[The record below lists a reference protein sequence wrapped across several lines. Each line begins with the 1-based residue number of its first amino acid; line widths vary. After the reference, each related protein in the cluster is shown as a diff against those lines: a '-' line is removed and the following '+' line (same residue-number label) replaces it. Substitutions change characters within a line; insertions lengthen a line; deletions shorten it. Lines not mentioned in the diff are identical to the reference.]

1 MLRRSLVPVPVAPG
15 DELGVLPQLRA
26 ALSGEGPAVLPH
38 PAGRRPAPGLRPGEP
53 LGPQEDDPQDPTA
66 VVIATSG
73 STGAAK
79 GVLLASSALLAS
91 AAATHERLGGP
102 GAWLL
107 ALPVD
112 HVAGMQVLVRS
123 LVAATL
129 PTVLAA
135 LPGEGGFEPR
145 RFVTATAELTGRTT
159 GRRYTALVPTQ
170 VVRLLEAGGAA
181 SQALAGYDAVLVGGA
196 ALAAPVRA
204 AAADAGVRLVTSYGM
219 SETCGGCVYDGV
231 PLPGVDVTLT
241 DDTGR
246 VRISGP
252 VLARGYR
259 HDGGESDSTATA
271 FSNDSD
277 GRRWFTTD
285 DLGRWDAGTG
295 LTILG
300 RADDAVL
307 TGGLTVAPAPVEAA
321 LLELASVAEAVV
333 VGAPDHEWGQRVVAA
348 LVLRPGHP
356 APSLG
361 EVRTHVAA
369 RVGAQA
375 APRQLLV
382 LDQLP
387 VRGPGKPDRQ
397 AVVKLALDVP

>member
-1 MLRRSLVPVPVAPG
+1 VPVVPG
-15 DELGVLPQLRA
+15 DELAVLPQLRA
-26 ALSGEGPAVLPH
+26 ALSGQGPALLPH
-38 PAGRRPAPGLRPGEP
+38 PAARPATPALRPGEP
-53 LGPQEDDPQDPTA
+53 LGPDEDDPQDPTA

-79 GVLLASSALLAS
+79 GVLLTSSALLAS
-91 AAATHERLGGP
+91 VAATHDRLGGP
-102 GAWLL
+102 GTWLL

-112 HVAGMQVLVRS
+112 HVAGVQVLVRS
-123 LVAATL
+123 LVAGTL
-129 PTVLAA
+129 PTVLATR
-135 LPGEGGFEPR
+135 LGESDNESQ
-145 RFVTATAELTGRTT
+145 RFVAATTELTGRAT

-181 SQALAGYDAVLVGGA
+181 SEALAGYDSVLVGGA
-196 ALAAPVRA
+196 PLAASVRA
-204 AAADAGVRLVTSYGM
+204 AAQAAGVRLVTTYGM

-231 PLPGVDVTLT
+231 PLPGVDVDLS

-259 HDGGESDSTATA
+259 HASDETISAAAA
-271 FSNDSD
+271 FTHDVG

-285 DLGRWDAGTG
+285 DLGRWDSVGG
-295 LTILG
+295 LVVLG

-333 VGAPDHEWGQRVVAA
+333 VGAPDHVWGQRMVAA

-361 EVRTHVAA
+361 QVRAHVAE
-369 RVGAQA
+369 RVSAEA

-382 LDQLP
+382 LDHLP